1 MTEAPPA
8 PPAADVPA
16 LPEADYLPPV
26 QNDYLP
32 PKEDELRDYLP
43 PVEARRR
50 LRLQRRYRFVR
61 RQ

>member
-1 MTEAPPA
+1 M
-8 PPAADVPA
+8 PA

-26 QNDYLP
+26 TNDYLP